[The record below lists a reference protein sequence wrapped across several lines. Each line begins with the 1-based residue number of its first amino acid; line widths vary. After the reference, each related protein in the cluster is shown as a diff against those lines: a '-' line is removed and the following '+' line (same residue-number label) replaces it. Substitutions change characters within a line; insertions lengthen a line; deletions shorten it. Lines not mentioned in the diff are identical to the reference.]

1 MKTITELKQ
10 LFEEINKLKSKAPM
24 NTSQFC
30 SALIDSDDDEYM
42 ELHYSLLARK
52 DKYFRPDLKMFF
64 GFRQSKEKV
73 HYFLKDKLTGLTD
86 KELINDINEIL
97 NDINYCSLEDLVQWL
112 DDLKSGKRN
121 DKNQFVWT
129 IMKSPFVAYHY
140 HLIFD
145 KTLEDSFRKK
155 MKARFSEHGEEGEL
169 LLLSK
174 LEENE
179 DTYFQAEIIFL
190 LGLIKGKHKHK
201 TLEYARQY
209 SQSENDYT
217 RDRALI
223 VLGWIG
229 EMKDTEIL
237 LLHLLNDTDV
247 NCRAWSASSYMQMW
261 FRQESDEIKEKAF
274 RAYRKALERETDYF
288 VITTILDAI
297 REIQKTKLGISQTA
311 LDNLEIEKINTA
323 KVKAIRLL
331 DKIQAN

>member
-1 MKTITELKQ
+1 MTITELKQ

-30 SALIDSDDDEYM
+30 SALIESDDDEYM
-42 ELHYSLLARK
+42 ELHYALLAMKKR
-52 DKYFRPDLKMFF
+52 YFQADLKMFF
-64 GFRQSKEKV
+64 GFRRSKEKV
-73 HYFLKDKLTGLTD
+73 HYFLKDKLTDLTD
-86 KELINDINEIL
+86 KELIDDINEIL
-97 NDINYCSLEDLVQWL
+97 NDVNYCSLEDLKQWL

-121 DKNQFVWT
+121 DKNQFVWA

-145 KTLEDSFRKK
+145 NSLENNLRIPL
-155 MKARFSEHGEEGEL
+155 KARFSEHGEEGEL
-169 LLLSK
+169 FLLSQ

-179 DTYFQAEIIFL
+179 DTCLQAEIIFL

-209 SQSENDYT
+209 SQSENHYT

-237 LLHLLNDTDV
+237 RQHLLTDTDV

-261 FRQESDEIKEKAF
+261 FRQESEELKEKAF
-274 RAYRKALERETDYF
+274 NAYRKALEQETEYF
-288 VITTILDAI
+288 VIATILQSI

-311 LDNLEIEKINTA
+311 LDKLETEKINAA
-323 KVKAIRLL
+323 KIKAIRLL
-331 DKIQAN
+331 DKIQTNR